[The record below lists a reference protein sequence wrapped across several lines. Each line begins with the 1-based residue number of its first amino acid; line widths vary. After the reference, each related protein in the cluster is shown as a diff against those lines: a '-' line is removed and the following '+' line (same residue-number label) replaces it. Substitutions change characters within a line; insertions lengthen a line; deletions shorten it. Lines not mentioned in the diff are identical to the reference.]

1 MFIIDSPS
9 QNILKVLPTLS
20 VSKLLGYY
28 IPDICVISQD
38 HILTYIWF
46 IVFST
51 PHIIH
56 IMKKVSADLKV
67 ALGDKIRNLRRIKGL
82 TQEELG
88 EKAGLSYKYIGEIE
102 QGQVNVSFDSL
113 IRIVNALSVM
123 IGDLFPSET
132 AMSQKILIKD
142 KSPLS
147 KLSSQ
152 DIQTIKHALRL
163 LNRVFAK
170 V

>member
-56 IMKKVSADLKV
+56 IMKKVVSADLKV

-82 TQEELG
+82 TQEELVLQRIFYPS
-88 EKAGLSYKYIGEIE
+88 AIE
-102 QGQVNVSFDSL
+102 ASCFFL
-113 IRIVNALSVM
+113 CER
-123 IGDLFPSET
+123 
-132 AMSQKILIKD
+132 
-142 KSPLS
+142 
-147 KLSSQ
+147 
-152 DIQTIKHALRL
+152 
-163 LNRVFAK
+163 
-170 V
+170 

>member
-1 MFIIDSPS
+1 
-9 QNILKVLPTLS
+9 
-20 VSKLLGYY
+20 
-28 IPDICVISQD
+28 
-38 HILTYIWF
+38 
-46 IVFST
+46 
-51 PHIIH
+51 
-56 IMKKVSADLKV
+56 MKKVSADLKV

-102 QGQVNVSFDSL
+102 RGQVNVSFDSL

-123 IGDLFPSET
+123 ISDLFPSET
-132 AMSQKILIKD
+132 AISQKILIKD

-163 LNRVFAK
+163 LSRIFAK

>member
-1 MFIIDSPS
+1 
-9 QNILKVLPTLS
+9 
-20 VSKLLGYY
+20 
-28 IPDICVISQD
+28 
-38 HILTYIWF
+38 
-46 IVFST
+46 
-51 PHIIH
+51 
-56 IMKKVSADLKV
+56 MKKVVSADLKV

-102 QGQVNVSFDSL
+102 RGQVNVSFDSL

-123 IGDLFPSET
+123 INDLFPSET
-132 AMSQKILIKD
+132 AMSQKILIIKD

>member
-1 MFIIDSPS
+1 
-9 QNILKVLPTLS
+9 
-20 VSKLLGYY
+20 
-28 IPDICVISQD
+28 
-38 HILTYIWF
+38 
-46 IVFST
+46 
-51 PHIIH
+51 
-56 IMKKVSADLKV
+56 MKKVVSADLKV

-102 QGQVNVSFDSL
+102 RGQVNVSFDSL

-123 IGDLFPSET
+123 INDLFPSET